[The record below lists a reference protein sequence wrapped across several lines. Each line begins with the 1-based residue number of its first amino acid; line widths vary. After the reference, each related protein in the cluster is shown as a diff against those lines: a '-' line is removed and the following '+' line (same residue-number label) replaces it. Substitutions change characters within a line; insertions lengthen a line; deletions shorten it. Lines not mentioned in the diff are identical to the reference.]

1 LVLIRSEH
9 VYYPL
14 IEAGYT
20 VDFASPRGGA
30 APIDEGSRKRDDP
43 ENKRF
48 LEDKAIVEQIQNTI
62 PLSEVDPKKYQVIH
76 FAGGHGVMWD
86 FHNNEDLNRVAAA
99 IYENGGIVTAVCHG
113 PAALVNVK
121 LSNGR
126 YLVDGKDVNS
136 FTNSEEEEVGLA
148 KAVPFLL
155 ESKLKERG
163 AKFYAGKNWENKVV
177 VSDRLITAKIPNRR
191 RLWVRKSL
199 NWRRQQTESRRR
211 RTFRNGTDES
221 IRLEL
226 ELHQFTAAAFGQS
239 TWRSTYG

>member
-1 LVLIRSEH
+1 MSKQALIVVTSNDKLGDTGKKTGWYLSEVTH

-14 IEAGYT
+14 IEAGFS

-30 APIDEGSRKRDDP
+30 APIDESSRNLDDP

-48 LEDKAIVEQIQNTI
+48 LEDQDLLDRIQNT
-62 PLSEVDPKKYQVIH
+62 LALAKVDPKKYQVVH

-86 FHNNEDLNRVAAA
+86 FPSNEDLNRIAAA
-99 IYENGGIVTAVCHG
+99 IYENGGIVAAVCHG

-136 FTNSEEEEVGLA
+136 FTDSEEKEVGLA
-148 KAVPFLL
+148 DTVPFLL

-163 AKFYAGKNWENKVV
+163 AKFHAGANWENKVV
-177 VSDRLITAKIPNRR
+177 VSERLITGQNPQ
-191 RLWVRKSL
+191 S
-199 NWRRQQTESRRR
+199 
-211 RTFRNGTDES
+211 
-221 IRLEL
+221 
-226 ELHQFTAAAFGQS
+226 AAALGKKIVELADA
-239 TWRSTYG
+239 RG